1 MSPPCAFIK
10 DIIQR
15 NSNLSRSPDT
25 IGFFAITPA
34 TGFFP
39 DHVSVFVSVDTNAS
53 AQSESLMDMKG
64 SAFYYFT
71 TDTPV
76 AFP

>member
-1 MSPPCAFIK
+1 MFVLAKSGIK

-39 DHVSVFVSVDTNAS
+39 DYVSGFVPGEMVP
-53 AQSESLMDMKG
+53 ER
-64 SAFYYFT
+64 
-71 TDTPV
+71 
-76 AFP
+76 